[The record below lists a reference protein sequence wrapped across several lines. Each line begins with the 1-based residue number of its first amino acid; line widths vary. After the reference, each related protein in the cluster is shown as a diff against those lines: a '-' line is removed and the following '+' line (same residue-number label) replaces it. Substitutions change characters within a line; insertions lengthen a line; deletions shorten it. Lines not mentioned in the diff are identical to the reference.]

1 MTLYDLTV
9 KQVESWVAVYKRG
22 DLIGRFG
29 TYPLWRDIDILSI
42 NCLLW
47 RLILFQDCKKLK
59 LNHFNSW
66 LKVPTIIV

>member
-22 DLIGRFG
+22 DLIDRFG

-42 NCLLW
+42 N
-47 RLILFQDCKKLK
+47 
-59 LNHFNSW
+59 W
-66 LKVPTIIV
+66 LQKTEIKSLQ